1 MTENNKIPQ
10 EIEEKILKEFVGEDG
25 TGCGCSK
32 CLRDVIRISF
42 EEAQKQTNEEVLKL
56 IDNELKE
63 VVKSLSNSYGKI
75 RTKRFLESPKK
86 YSMINNVGVYWRLL
100 ELKSKLSGG
109 KE

>member
-1 MTENNKIPQ
+1 MKIKVSCDRFRLCPTCQ
-10 EIEEKILKEFVGEDG
+10 ARLEGFKAG
-25 TGCGCSK
+25 
-32 CLRDVIRISF
+32 
-42 EEAQKQTNEEVLKL
+42 QKQTNEEVLKL